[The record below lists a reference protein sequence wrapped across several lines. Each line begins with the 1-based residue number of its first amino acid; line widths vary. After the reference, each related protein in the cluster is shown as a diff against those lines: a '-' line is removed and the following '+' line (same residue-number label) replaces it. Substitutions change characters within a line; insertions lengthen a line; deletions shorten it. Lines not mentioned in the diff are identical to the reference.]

1 MLCTYQYYGPMP
13 SMRRKR
19 KDAFRTEESIK
30 ADDRLRKAAERAA

>member
-1 MLCTYQYYGPMP
+1 MLSNRQYYGPMS